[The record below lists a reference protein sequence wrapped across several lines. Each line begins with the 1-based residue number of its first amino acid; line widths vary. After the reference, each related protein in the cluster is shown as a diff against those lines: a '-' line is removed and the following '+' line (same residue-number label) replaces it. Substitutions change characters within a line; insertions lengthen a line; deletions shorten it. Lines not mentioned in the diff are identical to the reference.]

1 MLIPPH
7 YKLTPSITQLL
18 QSIEIS
24 KAVLESLTIHPKI
37 EQNIRR
43 QSTLSSALYSA
54 RIEGN
59 RLSLHELSSPNS
71 KDFQNIEVFNILKAL
86 EKLINQNKRN
96 ISLEDILSIHEIVMK
111 DLSPDAGRLR
121 NEVNAIFDSAGVVLY
136 LPPPPQQ
143 IRSLLERL
151 VIYINANDR
160 EFAPARACLAH
171 FVFEKIHPFMD
182 GNGRAGRLLMQSVL
196 HQYGYGMKGMLPIE
210 EYLDNNRLAYYR
222 YLEEPYSDV
231 TEYLHFMLEALAE
244 TAKKTKKLILL
255 KQQPLPEDILL
266 PRRAEI
272 FRIIKDH

>member
-1 MLIPPH
+1 MGGGG
-7 YKLTPSITQLL
+7 
-18 QSIEIS
+18 
-24 KAVLESLTIHPKI
+24 
-37 EQNIRR
+37 IRAAPVVGTDR
-43 QSTLSSALYSA
+43 A
-54 RIEGN
+54 
-59 RLSLHELSSPNS
+59 
-71 KDFQNIEVFNILKAL
+71 
-86 EKLINQNKRN
+86 
-96 ISLEDILSIHEIVMK
+96 
-111 DLSPDAGRLR
+111 DAGARLAPADETTAEHPHDGPAR
-121 NEVNAIFDSAGVVLY
+121 VAGL
-136 LPPPPQQ
+136 
-143 IRSLLERL
+143 
-151 VIYINANDR
+151 
-160 EFAPARACLAH
+160 PARACLAH